1 MATLKRRAK
10 PSQTNSTKQVWTQ
23 DDSDS
28 SSSSESKS
36 GWHFSAD
43 VLQGHSTSK
52 NYAALGLKPDH
63 LLRPLWVCNT
73 GRIILEAFSV
83 LTFQAQDFLTAIAEP
98 VSRPEHIHEYRL
110 TEYSLYAA
118 ISVGLRP
125 KSIIDVLELLSK
137 SHLPEEVKEFI
148 HKHSC
153 SYGKVKVILRNGRF
167 WLETTDDTVLAK
179 LLNDPI
185 ISNSLV
191 MESKDTSIHIDAA
204 LHEDEAASDNR
215 SIDTFLEEESMP
227 ASTTLEPGLDLFDL
241 FNEDASKP
249 THIPAS
255 GVSQIYNTSAVPLKT
270 NIAGSI
276 AERFEQ
282 LLGESSAGEATLQM
296 TKSFEIHMQATESV
310 KRRCVD
316 LLLPVLEEYDFCAD
330 SRNPNLEM
338 TLKPFAKL
346 RPYQA
351 NGLSKVFG
359 NGRVRSGVVVLP
371 CGSGKTLVGV
381 AAACTVKKNCLVLCT
396 SRYYRFVCKI
406 PSLGGFKQLLILNIC
421 LILINQQGHVAKF
434 TSGSKEKFV
443 GPAGVMIS
451 TYTMITY
458 SGKRAY
464 DAQKLMEFIQSRE
477 WGLLILDEVH
487 VVPAEMFRKVF
498 TIIGT
503 HSKLGL
509 TATLVR
515 EDNKIDNLN
524 YLIGPKLYEANWME
538 LARGGHIAR
547 VQCAQVWCDMTPEF
561 FREFLREK
569 SRKRQLLYTMNPRK
583 VQACQYLVNF
593 HEAMGDKII
602 VFSDNVFAL
611 KHYATKL
618 HRPFIY
624 GGTSQS
630 ERFRVLQQFR
640 FNPALNTIF
649 LSKVGDTSIDLPEA
663 SCLIQISSHYGSRR
677 QEAQRLGRIL
687 RAKRGTDTGYNAYFY
702 TLVSKD
708 TEEMY
713 YATKRQQFLIDQGYS
728 FRVCVCYSSIC
739 ELPEYLANAILIPNV
754 FSRLSRILKVWTILQ
769 VLHTALWKDQLELLN
784 TVLISTEADYE
795 RDVHQDE
802 LDDALQTYESE
813 EEAEIE
819 GVQWMMR
826 SSGTMKSLSGADS
839 MAYLEFNRGTPSHI
853 TWKKSQRISRVTL
866 LFNYE
871 HRATAV

>member
-255 GVSQIYNTSAVPLKT
+255 GVSQIYNTSAVVPLKT
-270 NIAGSI
+270 NVAGSI

-282 LLGESSAGEATLQM
+282 LLGESSAGETTLQM

-396 SRYYRFVCKI
+396 SSVSAEQWRREFCHWSTIKE
-406 PSLGGFKQLLILNIC
+406 
-421 LILINQQGHVAKF
+421 GHVAKF

-677 QEAQRLGRIL
+677 QEAQRLGMLIVTKYKGESCVQNEARTQATMHI
-687 RAKRGTDTGYNAYFY
+687 F
-702 TLVSKD
+702 TLLYQKIQRKCTMLQNDSS
-708 TEEMY
+708 
-713 YATKRQQFLIDQGYS
+713 FSLIRD
-728 FRVCVCYSSIC
+728 I
-739 ELPEYLANAILIPNV
+739 V
-754 FSRLSRILKVWTILQ
+754 FELSRILKVWTILQ
-769 VLHTALWKDQLELLN
+769 VLHTAL
-784 TVLISTEADYE
+784 
-795 RDVHQDE
+795 
-802 LDDALQTYESE
+802 
-813 EEAEIE
+813 
-819 GVQWMMR
+819 
-826 SSGTMKSLSGADS
+826 
-839 MAYLEFNRGTPSHI
+839 
-853 TWKKSQRISRVTL
+853 
-866 LFNYE
+866 
-871 HRATAV
+871 

>member
-255 GVSQIYNTSAVPLKT
+255 GVSQIYNTSAVVPLKT
-270 NIAGSI
+270 NVAGSI

-396 SRYYRFVCKI
+396 SSVSAEQWRREFCHWSTIKE
-406 PSLGGFKQLLILNIC
+406 
-421 LILINQQGHVAKF
+421 GHVAKF

-728 FRVCVCYSSIC
+728 FRIITHIEGMDDSAGLAYSS
-739 ELPEYLANAILIPNV
+739 L
-754 FSRLSRILKVWTILQ
+754 
-769 VLHTALWKDQLELLN
+769 KDQLELLN

-839 MAYLEFNRGTPSHI
+839 MAYLEFNRGTPSI
-853 TWKKSQRISRVTL
+853 LRGKRRR
-866 LFNYE
+866 FRE
-871 HRATAV
+871 